1 VITDQLRA
9 IRAFSE
15 IASLD
20 ENLFPLDRAAL
31 AIPLADYPELDI
43 EHYLRILDRLA
54 ASVEVLIGS
63 NRDPHNVLESL
74 NEVIFVRE
82 GLLGNQEDYYDPRNS
97 FLNEVLDR
105 KRGIPISLS
114 VIYMEVARR
123 IGFPI
128 EGLGLPGHFIVKYE
142 APGRRILIDPY
153 NQGRFLTEGQCQELL
168 DRVYGGA
175 VAVQPAFLQ
184 PMERKAIISRML
196 FNLKGIYY
204 QKEDYPHALAVVER
218 ILMLNPG
225 VPSEV
230 RDRGLLYMHTSLFA
244 KALADLEY
252 YLGIAAA
259 PADEAFVRGHIR
271 LLRGIVS
278 CEN

>member
-1 VITDQLRA
+1 
-9 IRAFSE
+9 
-15 IASLD
+15 
-20 ENLFPLDRAAL
+20 
-31 AIPLADYPELDI
+31 
-43 EHYLRILDRLA
+43 
-54 ASVEVLIGS
+54 LIGS
-63 NRDPHNVLESL
+63 NRNPHNVLESL

-97 FLNEVLDR
+97 FLNEVLER

-142 APGRRILIDPY
+142 DEARRILIDPY
-153 NQGRFLTEGQCQELL
+153 NQGRCITEEQCQELL

-175 VAVQPAFLQ
+175 VSVQPAFLQ
-184 PMERKAIISRML
+184 PMGRKAIITRML

-204 QKEDYPHALAVVER
+204 QKEDYAHALAVVER
-218 ILMLNPG
+218 ILILNPG
-225 VPSEV
+225 VPSEL

-259 PADEAFVRGHIR
+259 PADAAFVQGHIR